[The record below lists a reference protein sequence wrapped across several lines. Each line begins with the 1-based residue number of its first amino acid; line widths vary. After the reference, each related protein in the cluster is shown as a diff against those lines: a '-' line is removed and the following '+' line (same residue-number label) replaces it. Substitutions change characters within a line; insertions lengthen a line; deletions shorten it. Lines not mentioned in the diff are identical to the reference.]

1 MKKQFGLTTG
11 KSRRMPYTN
20 QCSGP
25 SASTCAGSST
35 SSLRLKWNSNP
46 NIRFAKLSGSS
57 WWHKI
62 FLTSLWTKS
71 ASTCSW
77 FCCCRRPLNF
87 MSRSI
92 ALQTNG
98 FVVMKSS
105 VRTTKQ
111 NELFSFKR
119 RSFSSCGPLSSLK
132 PRILSSTIARS
143 CLRKKT
149 ARDVTTCS
157 CRIS

>member
-35 SSLRLKWNSNP
+35 SSLRPKWNSNP

-77 FCCCRRPLNF
+77 FFCCRRPQNF

-92 ALQTNG
+92 ALQTSG
-98 FVVMKSS
+98 YAVMTSS
-105 VRTTKQ
+105 ARTINK

-149 ARDVTTCS
+149 ARDATTCS